1 MRGQGCIVSGFF
13 IFLARKGKQS
23 INVLY
28 GAAKKALPKTLQFH
42 SQLSCGPWP
51 SALAEHINV
60 LCLDTRGDFM
70 LVAAMFLA

>member
-1 MRGQGCIVSGFF
+1 MRGQGCILSGFF

-23 INVLY
+23 INVLH
-28 GAAKKALPKTLQFH
+28 GAAKKTLKPQFH
-42 SQLSCGPWP
+42 SQLSYGPWP